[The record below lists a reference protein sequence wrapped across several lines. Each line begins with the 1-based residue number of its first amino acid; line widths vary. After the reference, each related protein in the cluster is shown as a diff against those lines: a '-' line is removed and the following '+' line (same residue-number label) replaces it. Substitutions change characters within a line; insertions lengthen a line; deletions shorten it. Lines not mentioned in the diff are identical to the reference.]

1 MRYLS
6 GIQPTGRLHLGNYFG
21 MIRSAVEMQNQGE
34 AYYFLADYHA
44 LTGASESG
52 QLPSLVQETFLDL
65 LACGVDPTKAV
76 VFRQSAVPEVHELA
90 WYLST
95 VTPMGLLERCH
106 SYKDKVARGLAASHG
121 LFAYPVLMAATLV
134 YLKSRSLLP
143 VQDRLPEDVEDEDP
157 KWELIRQLIEYRKI
171 KEAAGQLGDREALHS
186 RIFGRTPERVVAPT
200 ALQGPG
206 QVSMFDLVWAFQK
219 ILRNVEDR
227 ARAGRFQDE
236 EFTVGQ
242 KIEFLLDRMTPGEE
256 VLFEDLFRTA
266 SSRGEV
272 VVTFLALLELI
283 RLQQLAA
290 WQEGPL
296 MPIRIRRAPEPV
308 LENLPLSVPEEVPQ
322 IPGEG
327 AGQSP
332 DLSAV

>member
-1 MRYLS
+1 
-6 GIQPTGRLHLGNYFG
+6 
-21 MIRSAVEMQNQGE
+21 MIPMLELAGGE
-34 AYYFLADYHA
+34 ALRVELSAF
-44 LTGASESG
+44 TG
-52 QLPSLVQETFLDL
+52 PLDL
-65 LACGVDPTKAV
+65 LLHLIKEQEMDIYDIRLEKLTE
-76 VFRQSAVPEVHELA
+76 Q
-90 WYLST
+90 YLSR
-95 VTPMGLLERCH
+95 L
-106 SYKDKVARGLAASHG
+106 DKMREENLSVAGEFL
-121 LFAYPVLMAATLV
+121 VMAATLV

-157 KWELIRQLIEYRKI
+157 KWELIRQLIEYRKF

-186 RIFGRTPERVVAPT
+186 RIFGRTPERVVAPA

-227 ARAGRFQDE
+227 ARAGRFEDE

-308 LENLPLSVPEEVPQ
+308 SENLPLSFPEGVPQ

>member
-1 MRYLS
+1 
-6 GIQPTGRLHLGNYFG
+6 
-21 MIRSAVEMQNQGE
+21 MIPMLELAGGE
-34 AYYFLADYHA
+34 ALRVELSAF
-44 LTGASESG
+44 TG
-52 QLPSLVQETFLDL
+52 PLDL
-65 LACGVDPTKAV
+65 LLHLIKEQEMDIYDIRLEKLTE
-76 VFRQSAVPEVHELA
+76 Q
-90 WYLST
+90 YLSR
-95 VTPMGLLERCH
+95 L
-106 SYKDKVARGLAASHG
+106 DKMREENLSVAGEFL
-121 LFAYPVLMAATLV
+121 VMAATLV

-157 KWELIRQLIEYRKI
+157 KWELIRQLIEYRKF

-186 RIFGRTPERVVAPT
+186 RIFGRTPERVVAPA

-227 ARAGRFQDE
+227 ARAGRFEDE

-308 LENLPLSVPEEVPQ
+308 SENLPLSVPDGVPR

>member
-1 MRYLS
+1 
-6 GIQPTGRLHLGNYFG
+6 
-21 MIRSAVEMQNQGE
+21 MIPMLELPGGE
-34 AYYFLADYHA
+34 ALRVELSAF
-44 LTGASESG
+44 TG
-52 QLPSLVQETFLDL
+52 PLDL
-65 LACGVDPTKAV
+65 LLHLIKEQEMDIYDIRLEKLTE
-76 VFRQSAVPEVHELA
+76 Q
-90 WYLST
+90 YLSR
-95 VTPMGLLERCH
+95 L
-106 SYKDKVARGLAASHG
+106 DKMREENLSVAGEFL
-121 LFAYPVLMAATLV
+121 VMAATLV

-157 KWELIRQLIEYRKI
+157 KWELIRQLIEYRKF

-308 LENLPLSVPEEVPQ
+308 LESLPSSVPEGVPQ

>member
-1 MRYLS
+1 
-6 GIQPTGRLHLGNYFG
+6 
-21 MIRSAVEMQNQGE
+21 MIPMLELPGGE
-34 AYYFLADYHA
+34 ALRVELSAF
-44 LTGASESG
+44 TG
-52 QLPSLVQETFLDL
+52 PLDL
-65 LACGVDPTKAV
+65 LLHLIKEQEMDIYDIRLEKLTE
-76 VFRQSAVPEVHELA
+76 Q
-90 WYLST
+90 YLSR
-95 VTPMGLLERCH
+95 L
-106 SYKDKVARGLAASHG
+106 DKMREENLSVAGEFL
-121 LFAYPVLMAATLV
+121 VMAATLV

-157 KWELIRQLIEYRKI
+157 KWELIRQLIEYRKF

-290 WQEGPL
+290 SQEGPL

-308 LENLPLSVPEEVPQ
+308 LENLPLIVPEGVPQ

>member
-1 MRYLS
+1 
-6 GIQPTGRLHLGNYFG
+6 
-21 MIRSAVEMQNQGE
+21 MIPMLELPGGE
-34 AYYFLADYHA
+34 ALRVELSAF
-44 LTGASESG
+44 TG
-52 QLPSLVQETFLDL
+52 PLDL
-65 LACGVDPTKAV
+65 LLHLIKEQEMDIYDIRLEKLTE
-76 VFRQSAVPEVHELA
+76 Q
-90 WYLST
+90 YLSR
-95 VTPMGLLERCH
+95 L
-106 SYKDKVARGLAASHG
+106 DKMREENLSVAGEFL
-121 LFAYPVLMAATLV
+121 VMAATLV

-157 KWELIRQLIEYRKI
+157 KWELIRQLIEYRKF

-186 RIFGRTPERVVAPT
+186 RIFGRTPERVVAPA

-290 WQEGPL
+290 SQEGPL

-308 LENLPLSVPEEVPQ
+308 LENLPLIVPEGVPQ

>member
-1 MRYLS
+1 
-6 GIQPTGRLHLGNYFG
+6 
-21 MIRSAVEMQNQGE
+21 MIPMLELPGGE
-34 AYYFLADYHA
+34 ALRVELSAF
-44 LTGASESG
+44 TG
-52 QLPSLVQETFLDL
+52 PLDL
-65 LACGVDPTKAV
+65 LLHLIKEQEMDIYDIRLEKLTE
-76 VFRQSAVPEVHELA
+76 Q
-90 WYLST
+90 YLSR
-95 VTPMGLLERCH
+95 L
-106 SYKDKVARGLAASHG
+106 DKMREENLSVAGEFL
-121 LFAYPVLMAATLV
+121 VMAATLV

-157 KWELIRQLIEYRKI
+157 KWELIRQLIEYRKF

-290 WQEGPL
+290 SQEGPL
-296 MPIRIRRAPEPV
+296 MPIRIRRAPEPL
-308 LENLPLSVPEEVPQ
+308 LENLPLSVPAGVPQ

>member
-1 MRYLS
+1 
-6 GIQPTGRLHLGNYFG
+6 
-21 MIRSAVEMQNQGE
+21 
-34 AYYFLADYHA
+34 
-44 LTGASESG
+44 
-52 QLPSLVQETFLDL
+52 
-65 LACGVDPTKAV
+65 
-76 VFRQSAVPEVHELA
+76 
-90 WYLST
+90 
-95 VTPMGLLERCH
+95 
-106 SYKDKVARGLAASHG
+106 
-121 LFAYPVLMAATLV
+121 
-134 YLKSRSLLP
+134 
-143 VQDRLPEDVEDEDP
+143 
-157 KWELIRQLIEYRKI
+157 LIEYRKF

-242 KIEFLLDRMTPGEE
+242 KIEFLLDRMNPGEE
-256 VLFEDLFRTA
+256 VLFEDLFQTA

-296 MPIRIRRAPEPV
+296 MPIRIRRAPEPI
-308 LENLPLSVPEEVPQ
+308 LENIPLSVSEGVPQ

-332 DLSAV
+332 DLSAG

>member
-1 MRYLS
+1 MREENLS
-6 GIQPTGRLHLGNYFG
+6 V
-21 MIRSAVEMQNQGE
+21 AGE
-34 AYYFLADYHA
+34 FL
-44 LTGASESG
+44 
-52 QLPSLVQETFLDL
+52 V
-65 LACGVDPTKAV
+65 
-76 VFRQSAVPEVHELA
+76 
-90 WYLST
+90 
-95 VTPMGLLERCH
+95 
-106 SYKDKVARGLAASHG
+106 
-121 LFAYPVLMAATLV
+121 MAATLL

-157 KWELIRQLIEYRKI
+157 KWELIRQLIEYRKF

-186 RIFGRTPERVVAPT
+186 RIFGRTPERVVAST
-200 ALQGPG
+200 TLQGPG

-227 ARAGRFQDE
+227 ARAGRFEDE

-242 KIEFLLDRMTPGEE
+242 KIEFLLDRIAVGEE
-256 VLFEDLFRTA
+256 VVFEDLFRTM

-283 RLQQLAA
+283 RLQQLTAV
-290 WQEGPL
+290 QDGPL
-296 MPIRIRRAPEPV
+296 LPIRIHRALEPA
-308 LENLPLSVPEEVPQ
+308 LESTSSGVQESVPPND
-322 IPGEG
+322 GEG

>member
-1 MRYLS
+1 
-6 GIQPTGRLHLGNYFG
+6 
-21 MIRSAVEMQNQGE
+21 MIPMLELPGGE
-34 AYYFLADYHA
+34 ALRVELSAF
-44 LTGASESG
+44 TG
-52 QLPSLVQETFLDL
+52 PLDL
-65 LACGVDPTKAV
+65 LLHLIKEQEMDIYDIRLEKLTE
-76 VFRQSAVPEVHELA
+76 Q
-90 WYLST
+90 YLSR
-95 VTPMGLLERCH
+95 L
-106 SYKDKVARGLAASHG
+106 DKMREENLSVAGEFL
-121 LFAYPVLMAATLV
+121 VMAATLV

-157 KWELIRQLIEYRKI
+157 KWELIRQLIEYRKF

-186 RIFGRTPERVVAPT
+186 RIFGRTPERVVAPA

-256 VLFEDLFRTA
+256 VLFEDLFRTVT
-266 SSRGEV
+266 SRGEV

-296 MPIRIRRAPEPV
+296 MPIRIRRAPEPI
-308 LENLPLSVPEEVPQ
+308 LENIPLSVSEKVPQ

>member
-1 MRYLS
+1 
-6 GIQPTGRLHLGNYFG
+6 
-21 MIRSAVEMQNQGE
+21 MIPMLELPGGE
-34 AYYFLADYHA
+34 ALRVELGAF
-44 LTGASESG
+44 TG
-52 QLPSLVQETFLDL
+52 PLDL
-65 LACGVDPTKAV
+65 LLHLIKEQEMDIYDIRLEKLTE
-76 VFRQSAVPEVHELA
+76 QYLA
-90 WYLST
+90 RLDKMREENLS
-95 VTPMGLLERCH
+95 
-106 SYKDKVARGLAASHG
+106 VAGEFL
-121 LFAYPVLMAATLV
+121 VMAATLL

-157 KWELIRQLIEYRKI
+157 KWELIRQLIEYRKF

-186 RIFGRTPERVVAPT
+186 RIFGRTPERVVAST
-200 ALQGPG
+200 TLQGPG

-227 ARAGRFQDE
+227 ARAGRFEDE

-242 KIEFLLDRMTPGEE
+242 KIEFLLDRIAVGEE
-256 VLFEDLFRTA
+256 VVFEDLFRTM

-283 RLQQLAA
+283 RLQQLTAV
-290 WQEGPL
+290 QDGPL
-296 MPIRIRRAPEPV
+296 LPIRIHRALEPA
-308 LENLPLSVPEEVPQ
+308 LESTSSGVQESVPTND
-322 IPGEG
+322 GEG

>member
-1 MRYLS
+1 
-6 GIQPTGRLHLGNYFG
+6 
-21 MIRSAVEMQNQGE
+21 MIPMLELPGGE
-34 AYYFLADYHA
+34 ALRVELSAF
-44 LTGASESG
+44 TG
-52 QLPSLVQETFLDL
+52 PLDL
-65 LACGVDPTKAV
+65 LLHLIKEQEMDIYDIRLEKLTE
-76 VFRQSAVPEVHELA
+76 Q
-90 WYLST
+90 YLSR
-95 VTPMGLLERCH
+95 L
-106 SYKDKVARGLAASHG
+106 DKMREENLSVAGEFL
-121 LFAYPVLMAATLV
+121 VMAATLV

-157 KWELIRQLIEYRKI
+157 KWELIRQLIEYRKF

-242 KIEFLLDRMTPGEE
+242 KIEFLLDRMTSGEE

-296 MPIRIRRAPEPV
+296 MPIRIRRAPELV
-308 LENLPLSVPEEVPQ
+308 SENLPLSVPEEVPQ

>member
-1 MRYLS
+1 
-6 GIQPTGRLHLGNYFG
+6 
-21 MIRSAVEMQNQGE
+21 MIPMLELPGGE
-34 AYYFLADYHA
+34 ALRVE
-44 LTGASESG
+44 LGTCTG
-52 QLPSLVQETFLDL
+52 PLDL
-65 LACGVDPTKAV
+65 LLHLIKEQEMDIYDIRLEKLTE
-76 VFRQSAVPEVHELA
+76 QYLA
-90 WYLST
+90 RLDKMREENLS
-95 VTPMGLLERCH
+95 
-106 SYKDKVARGLAASHG
+106 VAGEFL
-121 LFAYPVLMAATLV
+121 VMAATLL

-157 KWELIRQLIEYRKI
+157 KWELIRQLIEYRKF

-200 ALQGPG
+200 TLQGPG

-227 ARAGRFQDE
+227 ARAGRFEDE

-242 KIEFLLDRMTPGEE
+242 KIEFLLDRISIGEE
-256 VLFEDLFRTA
+256 VVFEDLFRTM

-283 RLQQLAA
+283 RLQQLTAL
-290 WQEGPL
+290 QDGPL
-296 MPIRIRRAPEPV
+296 LPIRIHRSSEPA
-308 LENLPLSVPEEVPQ
+308 LESVPSGVQETVP
-322 IPGEG
+322 PNDGEG

>member
-1 MRYLS
+1 
-6 GIQPTGRLHLGNYFG
+6 
-21 MIRSAVEMQNQGE
+21 MIPMLELPGGE
-34 AYYFLADYHA
+34 ALRVELSAF
-44 LTGASESG
+44 TG
-52 QLPSLVQETFLDL
+52 PLDL
-65 LACGVDPTKAV
+65 LLHLIKEQEMDIYDIRLEKLTE
-76 VFRQSAVPEVHELA
+76 Q
-90 WYLST
+90 YLSR
-95 VTPMGLLERCH
+95 L
-106 SYKDKVARGLAASHG
+106 DKMREENLSVAGEFL
-121 LFAYPVLMAATLV
+121 VMAATLV

-157 KWELIRQLIEYRKI
+157 KWELIRQLIEYRKF

-186 RIFGRTPERVVAPT
+186 RIFGRTPERVVAPA

-296 MPIRIRRAPEPV
+296 MPIRIRRAPETV
-308 LENLPLSVPEEVPQ
+308 AENLPLSVPEEVPQ

>member
-1 MRYLS
+1 
-6 GIQPTGRLHLGNYFG
+6 
-21 MIRSAVEMQNQGE
+21 MIPILELPGGE
-34 AYYFLADYHA
+34 ALRVELSAF
-44 LTGASESG
+44 TG
-52 QLPSLVQETFLDL
+52 PLDL
-65 LACGVDPTKAV
+65 LLHLIKEQEMDIYDIRLEKLTE
-76 VFRQSAVPEVHELA
+76 Q
-90 WYLST
+90 YLSR
-95 VTPMGLLERCH
+95 L
-106 SYKDKVARGLAASHG
+106 DKMREENLSVAGEFL
-121 LFAYPVLMAATLV
+121 VMAATLV

-157 KWELIRQLIEYRKI
+157 KWELIRQLIEYRKF

-186 RIFGRTPERVVAPT
+186 RIFGRTPERVVAPA

-290 WQEGPL
+290 SQEGPL

-308 LENLPLSVPEEVPQ
+308 AENTPLSVPEGVPQ
-322 IPGEG
+322 ISGEG

>member
-1 MRYLS
+1 
-6 GIQPTGRLHLGNYFG
+6 
-21 MIRSAVEMQNQGE
+21 MIPMLELAGGE
-34 AYYFLADYHA
+34 ALRVELSAF
-44 LTGASESG
+44 TG
-52 QLPSLVQETFLDL
+52 PLDL
-65 LACGVDPTKAV
+65 LLHLIKEQEMDIYDIRLEKLTE
-76 VFRQSAVPEVHELA
+76 Q
-90 WYLST
+90 YLSR
-95 VTPMGLLERCH
+95 L
-106 SYKDKVARGLAASHG
+106 DKMREENLSVAGEFL
-121 LFAYPVLMAATLV
+121 VMAATLV

-157 KWELIRQLIEYRKI
+157 KWELIRQLIEYRKF

-296 MPIRIRRAPEPV
+296 MPIRIRRAPELV
-308 LENLPLSVPEEVPQ
+308 SENLPLSVPEGVPQ

>member
-1 MRYLS
+1 
-6 GIQPTGRLHLGNYFG
+6 
-21 MIRSAVEMQNQGE
+21 MIPMLELRGGE
-34 AYYFLADYHA
+34 ALRVELSAF
-44 LTGASESG
+44 TG
-52 QLPSLVQETFLDL
+52 PLDL
-65 LACGVDPTKAV
+65 LLHLIKEQEMDIYDIRLEKLTE
-76 VFRQSAVPEVHELA
+76 Q
-90 WYLST
+90 YLSR
-95 VTPMGLLERCH
+95 L
-106 SYKDKVARGLAASHG
+106 DKMREENLSVAGEFL
-121 LFAYPVLMAATLV
+121 VMAATLV

-157 KWELIRQLIEYRKI
+157 KWELIRQLIEYRKF

-186 RIFGRTPERVVAPT
+186 RIFGRTPERVVAPA

-242 KIEFLLDRMTPGEE
+242 KIEFLLNRMTPGEE

-308 LENLPLSVPEEVPQ
+308 LENIPLSVSEGVPQ

>member
-1 MRYLS
+1 
-6 GIQPTGRLHLGNYFG
+6 
-21 MIRSAVEMQNQGE
+21 MIPMLELPGGE
-34 AYYFLADYHA
+34 ALRVELSAF
-44 LTGASESG
+44 TG
-52 QLPSLVQETFLDL
+52 PLDL
-65 LACGVDPTKAV
+65 LLHLIKEQEMDIYDIRLEKLTE
-76 VFRQSAVPEVHELA
+76 Q
-90 WYLST
+90 YLSR
-95 VTPMGLLERCH
+95 L
-106 SYKDKVARGLAASHG
+106 DKMREENLSVAGEFL
-121 LFAYPVLMAATLV
+121 VMAATLV

-157 KWELIRQLIEYRKI
+157 KWELIRQLIEYRKF

-186 RIFGRTPERVVAPT
+186 RIFGRTPERVVAPV

-242 KIEFLLDRMTPGEE
+242 KIEFLLNRMTRGEE

-308 LENLPLSVPEEVPQ
+308 SENLPLSVPEEVPQ

-332 DLSAV
+332 DLSAG

>member
-1 MRYLS
+1 
-6 GIQPTGRLHLGNYFG
+6 
-21 MIRSAVEMQNQGE
+21 MIPMLELPGGE
-34 AYYFLADYHA
+34 ALRVELSAF
-44 LTGASESG
+44 TG
-52 QLPSLVQETFLDL
+52 PLDL
-65 LACGVDPTKAV
+65 LLHLIKEQEMDIYDIRLEKLTE
-76 VFRQSAVPEVHELA
+76 Q
-90 WYLST
+90 YLSR
-95 VTPMGLLERCH
+95 L
-106 SYKDKVARGLAASHG
+106 DKMREENLSVAGEFL
-121 LFAYPVLMAATLV
+121 VMAATLV

-157 KWELIRQLIEYRKI
+157 KWELIRQLIEYRKF

-186 RIFGRTPERVVAPT
+186 RIFGRTPERVVAPA

-227 ARAGRFQDE
+227 ARAGRFEDE

-308 LENLPLSVPEEVPQ
+308 SENVPLSFSEGVPQ

>member
-1 MRYLS
+1 
-6 GIQPTGRLHLGNYFG
+6 
-21 MIRSAVEMQNQGE
+21 MIPMLELPGGE
-34 AYYFLADYHA
+34 ALRVELSAF
-44 LTGASESG
+44 TG
-52 QLPSLVQETFLDL
+52 PLDL
-65 LACGVDPTKAV
+65 LLHLIKEQEMDIYDIRLEKLTE
-76 VFRQSAVPEVHELA
+76 Q
-90 WYLST
+90 YLSR
-95 VTPMGLLERCH
+95 L
-106 SYKDKVARGLAASHG
+106 DKMREENLSVAGEFL
-121 LFAYPVLMAATLV
+121 VMAATLV

-157 KWELIRQLIEYRKI
+157 KWELIRQLIEYRKF

-186 RIFGRTPERVVAPT
+186 RIFGRTPERVVAPA

-256 VLFEDLFRTA
+256 VLFEELFRTA

-308 LENLPLSVPEEVPQ
+308 SENLPLIVPEEVPQ
-322 IPGEG
+322 ILGEG

>member
-1 MRYLS
+1 
-6 GIQPTGRLHLGNYFG
+6 
-21 MIRSAVEMQNQGE
+21 MIPMLELPGGE
-34 AYYFLADYHA
+34 ALRVELSAF
-44 LTGASESG
+44 TG
-52 QLPSLVQETFLDL
+52 PLDL
-65 LACGVDPTKAV
+65 LLHLIKEQEMDIYDIRLEKLTE
-76 VFRQSAVPEVHELA
+76 Q
-90 WYLST
+90 YLSR
-95 VTPMGLLERCH
+95 L
-106 SYKDKVARGLAASHG
+106 DKMREENLSVAGEFL
-121 LFAYPVLMAATLV
+121 VMAATLV

-157 KWELIRQLIEYRKI
+157 KWELIRQLIEYRKF

-186 RIFGRTPERVVAPT
+186 RIFGRTPERVVAPA

-242 KIEFLLDRMTPGEE
+242 KIEFLLDRMNPGEE

-266 SSRGEV
+266 TSRGEV

-296 MPIRIRRAPEPV
+296 MPIRIRRAPEP
-308 LENLPLSVPEEVPQ
+308 LSENIALSVSEGVPQ

>member
-1 MRYLS
+1 
-6 GIQPTGRLHLGNYFG
+6 
-21 MIRSAVEMQNQGE
+21 MIPMLELPGGE
-34 AYYFLADYHA
+34 ALRVELSAF
-44 LTGASESG
+44 TG
-52 QLPSLVQETFLDL
+52 PLDL
-65 LACGVDPTKAV
+65 LLHLIKEQEMDIYDIRLEKLTE
-76 VFRQSAVPEVHELA
+76 Q
-90 WYLST
+90 YLSR
-95 VTPMGLLERCH
+95 L
-106 SYKDKVARGLAASHG
+106 DKMREENLSVAGEFL
-121 LFAYPVLMAATLV
+121 VMAATLV

-157 KWELIRQLIEYRKI
+157 KWELIRQLIEYRKF

-186 RIFGRTPERVVAPT
+186 RIFGRTPERVVVPA
-200 ALQGPG
+200 AMQGPG

-256 VLFEDLFRTA
+256 VLFEELFRTA

-308 LENLPLSVPEEVPQ
+308 SENLPLIVPEEVPQ
-322 IPGEG
+322 ILGEG

>member
-1 MRYLS
+1 
-6 GIQPTGRLHLGNYFG
+6 
-21 MIRSAVEMQNQGE
+21 MIPMLELPGGE
-34 AYYFLADYHA
+34 ALRVELSAF
-44 LTGASESG
+44 TG
-52 QLPSLVQETFLDL
+52 PLDL
-65 LACGVDPTKAV
+65 LLHLIKEQEMDIYDIRLEKLTE
-76 VFRQSAVPEVHELA
+76 Q
-90 WYLST
+90 YLSR
-95 VTPMGLLERCH
+95 L
-106 SYKDKVARGLAASHG
+106 DKMREENLSVAGEFL
-121 LFAYPVLMAATLV
+121 VMAATLV

-157 KWELIRQLIEYRKI
+157 KWELIRQLIEYRKF

-186 RIFGRTPERVVAPT
+186 RIFGRTPERVVAPS

-242 KIEFLLDRMTPGEE
+242 KIEFLLNRMTLGEE

-308 LENLPLSVPEEVPQ
+308 LENIPLSVSEGVPQ

>member
-1 MRYLS
+1 
-6 GIQPTGRLHLGNYFG
+6 
-21 MIRSAVEMQNQGE
+21 MIPMLELPGGE
-34 AYYFLADYHA
+34 ALRVELSTF
-44 LTGASESG
+44 TG
-52 QLPSLVQETFLDL
+52 PLDL
-65 LACGVDPTKAV
+65 LLHLIKEQEMDIYDIRLEKLTE
-76 VFRQSAVPEVHELA
+76 Q
-90 WYLST
+90 YLSR
-95 VTPMGLLERCH
+95 L
-106 SYKDKVARGLAASHG
+106 DKMREENLSVAGEFL
-121 LFAYPVLMAATLV
+121 VMAATLV

-157 KWELIRQLIEYRKI
+157 KWELIRQLIEYRKF

-186 RIFGRTPERVVAPT
+186 RIFGRTPERVVAPA

-242 KIEFLLDRMTPGEE
+242 KIEFLLDRMTPGQE

-290 WQEGPL
+290 SQEGPL

-308 LENLPLSVPEEVPQ
+308 LENLPLIVPEGVPQ

>member
-1 MRYLS
+1 
-6 GIQPTGRLHLGNYFG
+6 
-21 MIRSAVEMQNQGE
+21 MIPMLELPGGE
-34 AYYFLADYHA
+34 ALRVELSAF
-44 LTGASESG
+44 TG
-52 QLPSLVQETFLDL
+52 PLDL
-65 LACGVDPTKAV
+65 LLHLIKEQEMDIYDIRLEKLTE
-76 VFRQSAVPEVHELA
+76 Q
-90 WYLST
+90 YLSR
-95 VTPMGLLERCH
+95 L
-106 SYKDKVARGLAASHG
+106 DKMREENLSVAGEFL
-121 LFAYPVLMAATLV
+121 VMAATLV

-157 KWELIRQLIEYRKI
+157 KWELIRQLIEYRKF

-186 RIFGRTPERVVAPT
+186 RIFGRTPERVVAPA

-296 MPIRIRRAPEPV
+296 MPIRIRRALEPV
-308 LENLPLSVPEEVPQ
+308 SENLPLSVSEGVPQ

>member
-1 MRYLS
+1 
-6 GIQPTGRLHLGNYFG
+6 
-21 MIRSAVEMQNQGE
+21 MIPMLELPGGE
-34 AYYFLADYHA
+34 ALRVELSAF
-44 LTGASESG
+44 TG
-52 QLPSLVQETFLDL
+52 PLDL
-65 LACGVDPTKAV
+65 LLHLIKEQEMDIYDIRLEKLTE
-76 VFRQSAVPEVHELA
+76 Q
-90 WYLST
+90 YLSR
-95 VTPMGLLERCH
+95 L
-106 SYKDKVARGLAASHG
+106 DKMREENLSVAGEFL
-121 LFAYPVLMAATLV
+121 VMAATLV

-157 KWELIRQLIEYRKI
+157 KWELIRQLIEYRKF

-186 RIFGRTPERVVAPT
+186 RIFGRTPERVVAPS

-242 KIEFLLDRMTPGEE
+242 KIEFLLNRMTPGEE

-308 LENLPLSVPEEVPQ
+308 LENIPLSVSEGVPQ

>member
-1 MRYLS
+1 
-6 GIQPTGRLHLGNYFG
+6 
-21 MIRSAVEMQNQGE
+21 MIPMLELPGGE
-34 AYYFLADYHA
+34 ALRVELSAF
-44 LTGASESG
+44 TG
-52 QLPSLVQETFLDL
+52 PLDL
-65 LACGVDPTKAV
+65 LLHLIKEQEMDIYDIRLEKLTE
-76 VFRQSAVPEVHELA
+76 Q
-90 WYLST
+90 YLT
-95 VTPMGLLERCH
+95 RL
-106 SYKDKVARGLAASHG
+106 DKMREENLSVAGEFL
-121 LFAYPVLMAATLV
+121 VMAATLV

-157 KWELIRQLIEYRKI
+157 KWELIRQLIEYRKF

-296 MPIRIRRAPEPV
+296 MPIRIRRAPELV
-308 LENLPLSVPEEVPQ
+308 SENLPLSVSEGVPQ

>member
-1 MRYLS
+1 
-6 GIQPTGRLHLGNYFG
+6 
-21 MIRSAVEMQNQGE
+21 MIPMLELPGGE
-34 AYYFLADYHA
+34 ALRVELSAF
-44 LTGASESG
+44 TG
-52 QLPSLVQETFLDL
+52 PLDL
-65 LACGVDPTKAV
+65 LLHLIKEQEMDIYDIRLEKLTE
-76 VFRQSAVPEVHELA
+76 Q
-90 WYLST
+90 YLSR
-95 VTPMGLLERCH
+95 L
-106 SYKDKVARGLAASHG
+106 DKMREENLSVAGEFL
-121 LFAYPVLMAATLV
+121 VMAATLV

-157 KWELIRQLIEYRKI
+157 KWELIRQLIEYRKF

-308 LENLPLSVPEEVPQ
+308 SENLPSSVREEVPQ